1 MFVYETNIRVRY
13 GETDQMGYAYYGVYP
28 LYYEIGR
35 TDMLRSLG
43 LSYKEMEASG
53 ILLPVS
59 SLSIK
64 YIKPAYYDDLLTLR
78 TIIKKMPHSKLE
90 FEYEIYNSDNE
101 LINKGE
107 TTLVF
112 FSATSRKPI
121 QAPNNFLKELKKAM
135 KYAKT

>member
-78 TIIKKMPHSKLE
+78 TMIKKLPQSKLE

-112 FSATSRKPI
+112 FSAASRKPI